1 MKKYMRFGNIP
12 TSERSINFLALTF
25 EQNEDLTEDIIV
37 NNEEDPAGYLEWL
50 VEAANEGRRDRKWKK
65 VNLEEA
71 IEKGVSAFEMDDNG
85 NAIADN
91 EQLKKDLEF
100 RIKENSACYIITGEE
115 IGRGKSGEP
124 LLKNIQIIEKIR

>member
-100 RIKENSACYIITGEE
+100 RTKENSACYIITGEE

>member
-25 EQNEDLTEDIIV
+25 EQNEDLTEDIIM

-50 VEAANEGRRDRKWKK
+50 VEAANKGLRDRKWTK
-65 VNLEEA
+65 VNLNEA
-71 IEKGVSAFEMDDNG
+71 IENGVSAFEMDENG

-100 RIKENSACYIITGEE
+100 RMKETGACYIITGEE
-115 IGRGKSGEP
+115 TGKGKSGEP